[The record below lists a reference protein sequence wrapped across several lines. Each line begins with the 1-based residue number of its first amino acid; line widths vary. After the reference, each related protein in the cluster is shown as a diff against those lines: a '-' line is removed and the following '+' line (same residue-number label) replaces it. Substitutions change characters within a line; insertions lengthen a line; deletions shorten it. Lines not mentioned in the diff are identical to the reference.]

1 MDKLLHDKIDMF
13 IMNSM
18 KSGDKVRTETL
29 RGIKTAFL
37 NWKTDKVNIG
47 KEITYSIEV
56 QILNKM
62 IKMRMDSI
70 DQFEEANRQ
79 DLANNERAQIQVLKE
94 FLPAMVTKEQIEK
107 AFEVVQREN
116 GWELVKKNMGNY
128 IKAIKVI
135 YPSADGKLVSDI
147 VKEKLQ

>member
-1 MDKLLHDKIDMF
+1 MDESLHDKIDMF

-18 KSGDKVRTETL
+18 KSGDKVRTETF
-29 RGIKTAFL
+29 RAIKTAFL
-37 NWKTDKVNIG
+37 NWKTDKNNIG
-47 KEITYSIEV
+47 KEITYSIEI

-62 IKMRMDSI
+62 IKMRMDAI

-107 AFEVVQREN
+107 AFEVVQLEN
-116 GWELVKKNMGNY
+116 GWELIKKNMGNY

-135 YPSADGKLVSDI
+135 YPSVDGKLVSDV

>member
-1 MDKLLHDKIDMF
+1 MDELLHDKIDMF

-18 KSGDKVRTETL
+18 KSGDKVRTETF
-29 RGIKTAFL
+29 RAIKTAFL
-37 NWKTDKVNIG
+37 NWKTDKANVG
-47 KEITYSIEV
+47 KEITQSVEV

-70 DQFEEANRQ
+70 DQFEEAGRQ
-79 DLANNERAQIQVLKE
+79 ELANEEKAQIQVLKE
-94 FLPAMVTKEQIEK
+94 FLPAMITSEQIEK

>member
-1 MDKLLHDKIDMF
+1 MDESLHDKIDMF

-18 KSGDKVRTETL
+18 KSGDKVRTETF
-29 RGIKTAFL
+29 RAIKTAFL

-47 KEITYSIEV
+47 KEITYSVEV

-62 IKMRMDSI
+62 IKMRMDAI

-94 FLPAMVTKEQIEK
+94 FLPAIVTKEQIEK
-107 AFEVVQREN
+107 AFEVVQLEN
-116 GWELVKKNMGNY
+116 GWELVKKNMSNY

-135 YPSADGKLVSDI
+135 YPSADGKLISDI